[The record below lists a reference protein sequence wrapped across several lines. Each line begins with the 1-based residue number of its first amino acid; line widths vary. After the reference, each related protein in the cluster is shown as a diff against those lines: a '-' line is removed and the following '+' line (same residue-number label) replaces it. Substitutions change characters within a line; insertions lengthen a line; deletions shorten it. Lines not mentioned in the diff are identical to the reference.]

1 MIRWKECSFGVA
13 SWQRDIVRALWHAAD
28 MGMIRTVLGDR
39 ASASA
44 ITLLVA
50 LLLLIQGLLS
60 GQAQGSM
67 ANAAMDPL
75 QSICSMA
82 GESVIDHVDHAEN
95 TSDGTSH
102 DRSHGKAA
110 DCPCCTLCRLAAHAM
125 PAILGADTAIL
136 HVDAV
141 GTAAI
146 VFTADAAIAP
156 TLRGRIGQPRAPPQ
170 IS

>member
-1 MIRWKECSFGVA
+1 MIAWIKCTFGA
-13 SWQRDIVRALWHAAD
+13 AGSQRDIIHALWHAAD

-67 ANAAMDPL
+67 ATSAMDPL

-82 GESVIDHVDHAEN
+82 GESVIGHIDHAESTN
-95 TSDGTSH
+95 DGTSH

-125 PAILGADTAIL
+125 PAILGADPAIL

-141 GTAAI
+141 GAATI
-146 VFTADAAIAP
+146 VFTADAAITP
-156 TLRGRIGQPRAPPQ
+156 TLRGLIGQPRAPPQ

>member
-1 MIRWKECSFGVA
+1 
-13 SWQRDIVRALWHAAD
+13 
-28 MGMIRTVLGDR
+28 MIRTVLGDR

-44 ITLLVA
+44 ITLLAA

-67 ANAAMDPL
+67 ASAAMDPL
-75 QSICSMA
+75 QSICSMT
-82 GESVIDHVDHAEN
+82 GESVIDHVEN
-95 TSDGTSH
+95 TNDGTSH
-102 DRSHGKAA
+102 DQSHGKAA

-125 PAILGADTAIL
+125 PAILGADSAIL

-141 GTAAI
+141 GAATI
-146 VFTADAAIAP
+146 VFTADAAITP
-156 TLRGRIGQPRAPPQ
+156 TLRGLIGQPRAPPQ

>member
-1 MIRWKECSFGVA
+1 
-13 SWQRDIVRALWHAAD
+13 
-28 MGMIRTVLGDR
+28 MIRTVLGDR

-67 ANAAMDPL
+67 ASAAMDPL

-82 GESVIDHVDHAEN
+82 GESIIDHVDHAEN
-95 TSDGTSH
+95 TNDGTSH

-110 DCPCCTLCRLAAHAM
+110 DCPCCTLCRLAAHAV
-125 PAILGADTAIL
+125 PAILGADPAIL
-136 HVDAV
+136 RVDAV
-141 GTAAI
+141 GATAI
-146 VFTADAAIAP
+146 VVTAESAITP
-156 TLRGRIGQPRAPPQ
+156 TLRGLIGQPRAPPQ